1 MKNNFKVTPLYCLV
15 SKKEIGENGQS
26 YIGYGIACSEGE
38 GKILFDISPCK
49 TEVQT
54 MIRKF
59 NKLHLSPIH
68 LIDAVEDCMC

>member
-1 MKNNFKVTPLYCLV
+1 MKNILTRSSLYCLV

-54 MIRKF
+54 MITKF
-59 NKLHLSPIH
+59 NKHHLSPIH
-68 LIDAVEDCMC
+68 FIDAVEDCMC